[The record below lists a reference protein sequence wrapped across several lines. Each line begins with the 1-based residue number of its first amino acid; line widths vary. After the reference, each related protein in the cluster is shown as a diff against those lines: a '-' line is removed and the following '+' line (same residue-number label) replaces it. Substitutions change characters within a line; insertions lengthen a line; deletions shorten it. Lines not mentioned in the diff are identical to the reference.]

1 MPGSGIVYSFYKASD
16 NSLYLGGAFTAA
28 YGNAVAIQRA
38 ETIYET
44 AASSGSANTYPM
56 IEVVGP
62 GVVHSVRNFST
73 GQNINFR
80 DLNLLAGEIL
90 YLYLDPTRLGMA
102 STWSGRTNVWWHLNA
117 GSDIGN
123 FFMSPGSNHIG
134 VFIPSGYD
142 VDDTKV
148 YITWQPK
155 YWSIDGAV
163 Y

>member
-1 MPGSGIVYSFYKASD
+1 
-16 NSLYLGGAFTAA
+16 
-28 YGNAVAIQRA
+28 
-38 ETIYET
+38 
-44 AASSGSANTYPM
+44 
-56 IEVVGP
+56 
-62 GVVHSVRNFST
+62 
-73 GQNINFR
+73 
-80 DLNLLAGEIL
+80 LLAGEIIWL
-90 YLYLDPTRLGMA
+90 WLDPVSLKIW
-102 STWSGRTNVWWHLNA
+102 SSWSGRGSVWRYLNA

-123 FFMSPGSNHIG
+123 WFMRPGGNYLG